1 VLRADFS
8 NGLEWVAG
16 GELLAGV
23 PAKSGGSFL
32 HLKVGKPA
40 SGRQADPS
48 RRGADAV
55 ALVVELAASVRAP
68 ERSAGER

>member
-1 VLRADFS
+1 LGVSSHTGRLHAGTAFVLRADFS

-40 SGRQADPS
+40 SGR
-48 RRGADAV
+48 R
-55 ALVVELAASVRAP
+55 AA
-68 ERSAGER
+68 G